1 MKLTS
6 VLTICLTAL
15 FSASTWAAYPD
26 KPIRALLGFAPG
38 GGSDILLRA
47 MTPAMSAALGQ
58 QVVVENRAGAGGNL
72 AMEMTARAP
81 ADGYTILLGAPGLAT
96 NTALYKN
103 LSFDPLKDLIP
114 IALVASAQNVLITT
128 PSLPVNSVAELI
140 QYAKRNPGKLNYAS
154 AGGGTSLHLVAELFK
169 ASAGIDMVHVP
180 YKGGGQAVTDVM
192 SGQVQLM
199 FNVLQSA
206 VPQIKGN
213 TVKALAVTGAK
224 RSDALPGVPTMIE
237 VGLPGFVAVTW
248 NGFVAPVGTPRDV
261 VNKLNEVIVRI
272 LRTPE
277 MRQKLAEMGLDPA
290 PGTPEEFGT
299 LIREETEKWRKIIL
313 AGGITAQ

>member
-1 MKLTS
+1 MKLSS

-15 FSASTWAAYPD
+15 FSTSTWAAYPD

-272 LRTPE
+272 LRTAE